1 VLLNSVL
8 VTAAALLLFGVLFF
22 EKKENPK
29 GLVPT
34 KTLLSCLFVLA
45 ALLQAHPIPRY
56 THFMIAGL
64 VFALGGDL
72 FLALPQRK
80 MFFLGLVS
88 FLVCHVFYVAAFSGV
103 GLLSLWTGIG
113 VALLCVIGGGIY
125 RWLEPH
131 LGVMKRPVLCYILVI
146 TLMMSGAWSILL
158 NGRLNLPARIMVF
171 VGALCFYVSDV
182 FIARDRFMKK
192 AFLNRLIGLP
202 MYYTGQFLL
211 AFSLGFVNYFNSKP

>member
-1 VLLNSVL
+1 VVLNSVL
-8 VTAAALLLFGVLFF
+8 VTAAVLLLVGVLFF
-22 EKKENPK
+22 EKRENPK

-45 ALLQAHPIPRY
+45 AFLQAHPIPRY
-56 THFMIAGL
+56 AHFIIAGL
-64 VFALGGDL
+64 VFCLGGDL

-88 FLVCHVFYVAAFSGV
+88 FLVGHVFYIAAFSGV
-103 GLLSLWTGIG
+103 GLLTLWTWTGF
-113 VALLCVIGGGIY
+113 VMLCIIGGGIY
-125 RWLEPH
+125 VWLKPH

-146 TLMMSGAWSILL
+146 TVMMSGAWSILVNSGL
-158 NGRLNLPARIMVF
+158 SLSARIMVF

-182 FIARDRFMKK
+182 FVARDRFMNK

-211 AFSLGFVNYFNSKP
+211 AFSLGFMTYFNSKP